1 MTCCPDAGQ
10 SMASADPDL
19 GFSYRLTQSG
29 ELEISRGGR
38 MVTRLRGR
46 AAAKAAAQ
54 LEGADFTSR
63 QQRLARLTGNYRRGN
78 ERQAK

>member
-1 MTCCPDAGQ
+1 MGNDA
-10 SMASADPDL
+10 ADL

-38 MVTRLRGR
+38 VVTRLRGM
-46 AAAKAAAQ
+46 AAAKAASR
-54 LEGADFTSR
+54 LEDADFPSQ

-78 ERQAK
+78 ERP